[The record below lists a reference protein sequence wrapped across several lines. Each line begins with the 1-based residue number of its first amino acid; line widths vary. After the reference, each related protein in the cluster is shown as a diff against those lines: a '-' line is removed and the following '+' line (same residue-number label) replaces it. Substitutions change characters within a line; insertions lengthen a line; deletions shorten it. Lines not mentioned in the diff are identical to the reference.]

1 MMSYDITC
9 LCCNTPA
16 SGDGTEHLHT
26 VHQLDLTGSTWR
38 NIAWGGH
45 ELVLADG
52 TPVVRRT
59 PTLRAGETVS
69 TFDTW
74 EDMQTAL
81 NEARAEA
88 NQHVAAWA
96 WHIGPGAHVLVV
108 AGDGLCIYGEL
119 RHHGQTPADYVF
131 GRWYSVAEPEG
142 ELGDNH
148 RSMLTL
154 PLPANIFRLCKDAG
168 WPDEVAALVA
178 LLNDTAGA
186 RGSSGAG

>member
-1 MMSYDITC
+1 MSYTVTC
-9 LCCNTPA
+9 LCCNTSP
-16 SGDGTEHLHT
+16 SGDGAEHLRTH
-26 VHQLDLTGSTWR
+26 HRLDLAGSTWR
-38 NIAWGGH
+38 NIAWGGR

-52 TPVVRRT
+52 TPALRRT
-59 PTLRAGETVS
+59 PTIRAGEAVS

-96 WHIGPGAHVLVV
+96 NHIGPGAHVLLV
-108 AGDGLCIYGEL
+108 APDGLCVYGEL
-119 RHHGQTPADYVF
+119 RHDDQTPPDYVF
-131 GRWYSVAEPEG
+131 GRYSSVAEPEG

-154 PLPANIFRLCKDAG
+154 PLPTNIFRLCKAAG
-168 WPDEVAALVA
+168 WPDDTAALVA
-178 LLNDTAGA
+178 LLDDTAGA
-186 RGSSGAG
+186 RPSSGAE